1 MDINTLA
8 DAVSRR
14 PIEVVQAVYE
24 AYARRDLPRIATLYH
39 PDCELMQTGELP
51 WGGVYRGH
59 AGLARFFDRLT
70 QAIDTQIVH
79 ETLIEAGNDVV
90 SVGRT
95 KGVAMKTGRA
105 FELDAVHIYTV
116 EESKI
121 RRSAAY
127 VDTPAMRRA
136 IGA

>member
-1 MDINTLA
+1 MDINTQA
-8 DAVSRR
+8 DAISRR
-14 PIEVVQAVYE
+14 PIEVVNAVYD
-24 AYARRDLPRIATLYH
+24 AYARRDLQKIATLYH
-39 PDCELMQTGELP
+39 PDCELMQTEELP

-59 AGLARFFDRLT
+59 AGLARFFERLT
-70 QAIDTQIVH
+70 QTIDTQIVG

-95 KGVAMKTGRA
+95 KGVALKTGRA
-105 FELDAVHIYTV
+105 FELDAVHVYTI
-116 EESKI
+116 EDGRI

-127 VDTPAMRRA
+127 VNTPAMRRA